1 MRKRYIQFVEFD
13 NGCQVPLTHRLNADG
28 YYRRIWTEL
37 LCDSGKQEREMFHRF
52 IYRIHNDLKEIPKG
66 YEINHK
72 CRNRACCNPEHL
84 EMLSRKEHLNQT
96 NRGRY
101 RDRIMA
107 GKYDLLGGMSRKEV
121 AKKYSVYWQTANNWV
136 NQLGFECL

>member
-1 MRKRYIQFVEFD
+1 MRKRYIQFVGFD
-13 NGCQVPLTHRLNADG
+13 NGCQVPMTHRLNADG
-28 YYRRIWTEL
+28 YYRRVWTES
-37 LCDSGKQEREMFHRF
+37 LCDSGELEREMFHRF
-52 IYRIHNDLKEIPKG
+52 IYRIHNNLKEIPKG

-84 EMLSRKEHLNQT
+84 EMLSRREHLDQT